1 MAKWSLMPSVVSL
14 ARRIGRIAPAW
25 HGLARDT
32 AGNVAVIF
40 ALVLP
45 LLLMITLGGVD
56 ISRATTVKMNLQDA
70 LDAATLA
77 AARSQFT
84 DNAQITQVGL
94 NSLRANLAPFS
105 DIELLEGETTF
116 WLNPSTGAV
125 EADAR
130 VSVDTV
136 VANIV
141 LPPYGAV
148 LDDELPV
155 RARSEVLR
163 SNNRIEVALVIDNTG
178 SMAGAKLTNT
188 KAAAIDLIN
197 RLEAADGRSI
207 EADAIK
213 ISLVPFSMT
222 VRVAEGGTATVPSYM
237 SNATT
242 HTGGGAYNASTNRFS
257 MFETAR
263 GRFTLFQD
271 IGTTWGGCVEAR
283 PQPFDIR
290 DTAPSS
296 GDQATMFVPYFA
308 PDEPDRTDYPNDST
322 WQSWLNGS
330 NSDQNDYLNDAPTST
345 YGTSSSS
352 SPFGTGSAGTT
363 ARTNAYW
370 ARLREADKYATTHRK
385 GTLTTSFGPNKGC
398 SLQPLIRLTD
408 NYAALRTAVNNMVA
422 TGNTN
427 VPLGAMWGW
436 HTLSPNAPFGDGR
449 PYNSERLQKI
459 IIIMTDGANVMS
471 DNSSPNDSF
480 YNGLGYIWQN
490 RLGITSG
497 NDTTRRSRMD
507 NRMDHATPGT
517 EDLCGNMKDAGIQV
531 YTVAVQVDTQ
541 AQTLMR
547 RCASSNDHYFPVD
560 NASGI
565 GAAFDR
571 IAGAIE
577 NLRISR

>member
-1 MAKWSLMPSVVSL
+1 MIMVARICAGIARAVSTC
-14 ARRIGRIAPAW
+14 RRFS
-25 HGLARDT
+25 RDS

-40 ALVLP
+40 AIVLP
-45 LLLMITLGGVD
+45 VLIMITLGGVD
-56 ISRATTVKMNLQDA
+56 ISRASTVKMNLQDA

-77 AARSQFT
+77 AARSQFVE
-84 DNAQITQVGL
+84 DDEITEVGL

-105 DIELLEGETTF
+105 DITLLEGQTTF
-116 WLNPSTGAV
+116 ALNPDTGAV
-125 EADAR
+125 EADAM
-130 VSVDTV
+130 VSVRTI

-141 LPPYGAV
+141 LPPYGSV
-148 LDDELPV
+148 LDDQLPV

-163 SNNRIEVALVIDNTG
+163 SNNRIEVALVLDNTG
-178 SMAGAKLTNT
+178 SMEGQKLTNT

-207 EADAIK
+207 EQDAIK
-213 ISLVPFSMT
+213 ISLVPFSQT
-222 VRVAEGGTATVPSYM
+222 VRVHAGGTNSPPSWM
-237 SNATT
+237 SNAAT
-242 HTGGGAYNASTNRFS
+242 HTGGGEWHPDNNPRSLFSTAVS
-257 MFETAR
+257 
-263 GRFTLFQD
+263 RFTLFQRL
-271 IGTTWGGCVEAR
+271 GTTWGGCVEAR
-283 PQPFDIR
+283 PQPYDIQ

-308 PDEPDRTDYPNDST
+308 PDEPDRDDYRDHST
-322 WQSWLNGS
+322 WYNWTYEGNNYLDDGRPANRNAS
-330 NSDQNDYLNDAPTST
+330 NPFP
-345 YGTSSSS
+345 
-352 SPFGTGSAGTT
+352 SPVAANRSAEWFLRVRNT
-363 ARTNAYW
+363 A
-370 ARLREADKYATTHRK
+370 KYVATT
-385 GTLTTSFGPNKGC
+385 GLNNNFGPNKGC
-398 SLQPLIRLTD
+398 NLQPIIRLTD
-408 NYAALRTAVNNMVA
+408 DYDALRTAVGNMVA

-459 IIIMTDGANVMS
+459 IIIMTDGENVMS
-471 DNSSPNDSF
+471 DTNSPNDGAYS
-480 YNGLGYIWQN
+480 GLGYIWQN

-497 NDTTRRSRMD
+497 TGSERRAAMD
-507 NRMDHATPGT
+507 NRMDHPTASTP
-517 EDLCGNMKDAGIQV
+517 DLCGNMKASGIQV

-547 RCASSNDHYFPVD
+547 RCASSADHYFPV
-560 NASGI
+560 NSASGI

>member
-1 MAKWSLMPSVVSL
+1 MIIVARTQAAIELAVSTGRRF
-14 ARRIGRIAPAW
+14 ARE
-25 HGLARDT
+25 T
-32 AGNVAVIF
+32 TGNVAVIF

-45 LLLMITLGGVD
+45 LLIMITLGGVD
-56 ISRATTVKMNLQDA
+56 ISRASTVKMNLQDA

-84 DNAQITQVGL
+84 DDARITEVGL
-94 NSLRANLAPFS
+94 NSLRANLAPFQ
-105 DIELLEGETTF
+105 DIQLLEGETRF
-116 WLNPSTGAV
+116 ALNPATGAV

-130 VSVDTV
+130 VSVDTL
-136 VANIV
+136 VADIV

-148 LDDELPV
+148 LDDRLPV

-163 SNNRIEVALVIDNTG
+163 SNNRIEVALVLDNTG
-178 SMAGAKLTNT
+178 SMAGQKLTNT

-207 EADAIK
+207 ETDAIK
-213 ISLVPFSMT
+213 ISLVPFSQT
-222 VRVAEGGTATVPSYM
+222 VRVHQGGTNSPPSWM
-237 SNATT
+237 STSAT
-242 HTGGGAYNASTNRFS
+242 HTGGGAWHKDDNPYSLFDAAES
-257 MFETAR
+257 
-263 GRFTLFQD
+263 RFTLFQRL
-271 IGTTWGGCVEAR
+271 GTTWGGCVEAR

-296 GDQATMFVPYFA
+296 GNQNSMFVPYFA
-308 PDEPDRTDYPNDST
+308 PDEPDKGDYPNFST
-322 WQSWLNGS
+322 WKNWQYENNNYLDDGRSGS
-330 NSDQNDYLNDAPTST
+330 NSST
-345 YGTSSSS
+345 
-352 SPFGTGSAGTT
+352 PFANNT
-363 ARTNAYW
+363 ARNNEW
-370 ARLREADKYATTHRK
+370 FARVRNTAKYVN
-385 GTLTTSFGPNKGC
+385 TSGLNTSWGPNKGC
-398 SLQPLIRLTD
+398 DLQPVIRLTD
-408 NYAALRTAVNNMVA
+408 DYDALRTAVNNMIA
-422 TGNTN
+422 SGNTN

-459 IIIMTDGANVMS
+459 IIIMTDGENVMT
-471 DNSSPNDSF
+471 DNSSPNDSS

-497 NDTTRRSRMD
+497 NNATRRSRMD
-507 NRMDHATPGT
+507 DRMDHATAGT
-517 EDLCGNMKDAGIQV
+517 EDLCGNMKDQGIQV

-541 AQTLMR
+541 AQTIMR
-547 RCASSNDHYFPVD
+547 RCASSADHYFPV
-560 NASGI
+560 NSASGI

>member
-1 MAKWSLMPSVVSL
+1 MTIADRIRAGVSRT
-14 ARRIGRIAPAW
+14 ASTCRRFSG
-25 HGLARDT
+25 DT
-32 AGNVAVIF
+32 AGNIALIF

-45 LLLMITLGGVD
+45 LLIMITLGGAD
-56 ISRATTVKMNLQDA
+56 INRASTVKMNLQDA

-84 DNAQITQVGL
+84 DDDRITEVGL

-105 DIELLEGETTF
+105 DITLLEGETTF
-116 WLNPSTGAV
+116 ALNPETGAV
-125 EADAR
+125 EAAAT
-130 VSVDTV
+130 VSVQTM

-222 VRVAEGGTATVPSYM
+222 VRVTAGGTTTVPSYM

-242 HTGGGAYNASTNRFS
+242 HTGGGAFDASTNRFS
-257 MFETAR
+257 LFETAR
-263 GRFTLFQD
+263 GRFTLFED

-290 DTAPSS
+290 DTAPTT

-322 WQSWLNGS
+322 WQSWLS
-330 NSDQNDYLNDAPTST
+330 WHSDQNDYLNDAPTST

-352 SPFGTGSAGTT
+352 TPFGTGSAGTT

-370 ARLREADKYATTHRK
+370 ARLREADKYATTHSK
-385 GTLTTSFGPNKGC
+385 GTLSTSFGPNKGC

-408 NYAALRTAVNNMVA
+408 NYNALRTAVNNMVA

-497 NDTTRRSRMD
+497 NDNTRRSQMD
-507 NRMDHATPGT
+507 NRMDHATAGT

>member
-1 MAKWSLMPSVVSL
+1 MTVVEKIRSIA
-14 ARRIGRIAPAW
+14 ARGASFLVRSA
-25 HGLARDT
+25 HDT

-45 LLLMITLGGVD
+45 LIIMITLGGVD
-56 ISRATTVKMNLQDA
+56 ISRASTVKMNLQDA

-84 DNAQITQVGL
+84 DDARITEIGL

-105 DIELLEGETTF
+105 DIQLLEEQTSF
-116 WLNPSTGAV
+116 RLNISTGAV
-125 EADAR
+125 EADTR
-130 VSVDTV
+130 VSVDTL
-136 VANIV
+136 VADIV
-141 LPPYGAV
+141 LPPYGAA
-148 LDDELPV
+148 LDDRLLV

-163 SNNRIEVALVIDNTG
+163 SNNRIEVALVLDNTG
-178 SMAGAKLTNT
+178 SMSGQKLTNT

-207 EADAIK
+207 ETDAIK
-213 ISLVPFSMT
+213 ISLVPFSQT
-222 VRVAEGGTATVPSYM
+222 VRVHQGGTNSPPTWM

-242 HTGGGAYNASTNRFS
+242 HTGGGAWSSSTNPHS
-257 MFETAR
+257 MFSTAV
-263 GRFTLFQD
+263 GRFTLFQNL
-271 IGTTWGGCVEAR
+271 GTTWGGCVEAR

-296 GDQATMFVPYFA
+296 GDQRTMFVPYFA
-308 PDEPDRTDYPNDST
+308 PDEPDRGDYPNFST
-322 WQSWLNGS
+322 WQNWQYEGN
-330 NSDQNDYLNDAPTST
+330 NYLNDGRPGSN
-345 YGTSSSS
+345 SS
-352 SPFGTGSAGTT
+352 SPFSSAT
-363 ARTNAYW
+363 ARNNEW
-370 ARLREADKYATTHRK
+370 FARLRNTAKYVP
-385 GTLTTSFGPNKGC
+385 TSGLNTGFGPNKGC
-398 SLQPLIRLTD
+398 NLQPLIRLTD
-408 NYAALRTAVNNMVA
+408 DYSALRAAVNNMTA
-422 TGNTN
+422 NGNTN

-459 IIIMTDGANVMS
+459 IIIMTDGENVMS
-471 DNSSPNDSF
+471 DTNSPSDGA

-497 NDTTRRSRMD
+497 NADTRRSRMD
-507 NRMDHATPGT
+507 GRLDHPTAGT
-517 EDLCGNMKDAGIQV
+517 EDLCGNMKDSGIQV
-531 YTVAVQVDTQ
+531 YTVAVQVDS
-541 AQTLMR
+541 ASQTLLR
-547 RCASSNDHYFPVD
+547 RCASSDDHYFPVD
-560 NASGI
+560 SASGI